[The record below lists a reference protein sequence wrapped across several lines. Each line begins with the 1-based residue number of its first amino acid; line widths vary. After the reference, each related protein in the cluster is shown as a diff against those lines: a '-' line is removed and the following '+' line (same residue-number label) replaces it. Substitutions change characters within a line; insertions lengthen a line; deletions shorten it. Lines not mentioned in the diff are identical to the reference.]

1 MTADPIPT
9 MPNRS
14 VFFVSDGTG
23 ITAETF
29 GNSIL
34 AQFPAVPRH
43 VRRPFIE
50 TPDKA
55 REVLE
60 EINQVADAEGKRPIV
75 FITLV
80 DDAVRQIITGP
91 DTARTLS
98 IPITFDEAKVIAHA
112 FCHALESIMETR
124 EKKKTE
130 PGKKPSS
137 VIDSID

>member
-1 MTADPIPT
+1 

-55 REVLE
+55 REVLAAT
-60 EINQVADAEGKRPIV
+60 QADAIMIGRAAITVDYDPGKV
-75 FITLV
+75 V
-80 DDAVRQIITGP
+80 DVRQHDGSVMRLRKLNDDYDPTNRLAAQNFLQRHAAKGEVVTGHEPQP
-91 DTARTLS
+91 DLGATGIQSDRVK
-98 IPITFDEAKVIAHA
+98 D
-112 FCHALESIMETR
+112 
-124 EKKKTE
+124 
-130 PGKKPSS
+130 
-137 VIDSID
+137 